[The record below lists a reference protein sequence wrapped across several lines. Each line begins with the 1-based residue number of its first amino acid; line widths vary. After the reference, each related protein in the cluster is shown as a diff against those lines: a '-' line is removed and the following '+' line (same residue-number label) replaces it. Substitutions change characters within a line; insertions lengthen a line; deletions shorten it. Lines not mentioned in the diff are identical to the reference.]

1 MAINKDLK
9 IMMLQNMLRIRNFEE
24 KVKELFQKDLIRGSV
39 HLYIGEEA
47 VAVGVCSALMEN
59 DYITS
64 THRGH
69 GHCIA
74 KGVDIKLMMAE
85 LLGKESGCCKGRGGS
100 MHIADMDK
108 GVLGASGIVASGIP
122 IATGAGLSAKYF
134 NTKQVVVSF
143 FGDGASNNGTFHEC
157 LNLASIW
164 KLPVIFICEN
174 NQYAITVSTK
184 LSTSVENIAI
194 RSKSYGIPGETLDG
208 NNVIGVYEATKKAVE
223 RARRG
228 LGPTLLE
235 FKTYRYEGHWFGDPN
250 VYRKQAE
257 IDEWKKKDPI
267 LKFKNELFKNN
278 VINEADFNKLVDEVK
293 MEINEAEKYAIESP
307 IPLKEKVLDDI
318 FS

>member
-1 MAINKDLK
+1 
-9 IMMLQNMLRIRNFEE
+9 
-24 KVKELFQKDLIRGSV
+24 
-39 HLYIGEEA
+39 
-47 VAVGVCSALMEN
+47 
-59 DYITS
+59 
-64 THRGH
+64 
-69 GHCIA
+69 
-74 KGVDIKLMMAE
+74 
-85 LLGKESGCCKGRGGS
+85 
-100 MHIADMDK
+100 MDK

-293 MEINEAEKYAIESP
+293 MEINEAEKYAMESP